1 MNPVI
6 FDQHLNGV
14 LGVQILA
21 LTSTGSLQ
29 ISHGGE
35 SGHGL
40 TVITPTPIPAPRV
53 DVDSSS
59 TVRLDVSSYR
69 DTCLA
74 LASDELTADDVVS
87 RKGAHPP
94 KDLDL
99 LAALVFGCDAC
110 WCVHCQQRHDLKE
123 MVLHHIAQA
132 AGRIVEGSSPLDA
145 EPLGHR
151 DLHAR
156 HVISVPDWLEKSIG
170 KTEVEDALDRLLAEE
185 VVDPV
190 TSLAS

>member
-1 MNPVI
+1 
-6 FDQHLNGV
+6 
-14 LGVQILA
+14 
-21 LTSTGSLQ
+21 
-29 ISHGGE
+29 
-35 SGHGL
+35 
-40 TVITPTPIPAPRV
+40 
-53 DVDSSS
+53 
-59 TVRLDVSSYR
+59 
-69 DTCLA
+69 
-74 LASDELTADDVVS
+74 
-87 RKGAHPP
+87 
-94 KDLDL
+94 
-99 LAALVFGCDAC
+99 
-110 WCVHCQQRHDLKE
+110 